1 MISKKE
7 ALDYHSSGRP
17 GKIEVN
23 PTKPCSTQHDLSLAY
38 TPGVAETCKEISRDP
53 DTVYKYTAKGNLVAV
68 ISNGTAVLGLG
79 NMGGLASKPVM
90 EGKGI
95 LFKRF
100 ADIDVFD
107 IELNTTDPDET
118 IKAIQALEPTFG
130 GINLEDIK
138 SPDCFYIEEK
148 LRETMKIPVFHDDQH
163 GTAIITS
170 AALLNALEL
179 SDKKI
184 DKVKIVFSGAGAA
197 ATACG
202 RLFENLGAKR
212 ENIIY
217 SDQLGVIYVGRKEG
231 MNPYK
236 EVLATASRART
247 LSDALTDADVFV
259 GLSVGGIVSKEMVK
273 RMAKKPIIFAMANP
287 EPEISYAD
295 AKEARPDAIIAT
307 GRSDFPNQVNNVLC
321 FPFIFRGALDVRAKA
336 FTNEMFISAVH
347 AIAAL
352 AKEDVPDSVRRA
364 YPGESMERFG
374 PDYIIPKPF
383 DFRTL
388 LWVAPAVAQA
398 AMDSGV
404 ARVEIKDMN
413 KYRDSLEK
421 ILGRSRAVMREIIN
435 KAKFSSKK
443 LIRIVFPEGEQDK
456 ILRAAEILKEEKIAI
471 PILVGNAEAIKE
483 KIKELQLNLENIE
496 IIKQSSYPKYSSYVD
511 EYFKLRRRKGITKEE
526 ADKLLRNPNYFGS
539 MMVRQGDAEGLVSGL
554 TYSYPETIRP
564 ALHVI
569 RTAGEG
575 VVAGLYM
582 IILKD
587 RIFFFADTT
596 VNIQPNAAQLAMIG
610 IRTADKAK
618 SFMINP
624 RVAFLSY
631 SNFGST
637 KNSETEKVAQAVK
650 IAKELRPDLTIDGEM
665 QADTAVI
672 PQIVE
677 KQFPFCKIKGDANVL
692 IFPDL
697 NSANICYKLMQ
708 RIGGAEAVGPILIG
722 MAKPVHVLQRFSD
735 VNDIVNM
742 AAITVIDY
750 WEMHAK
756 QVKPS

>member
-7 ALDYHSSGRP
+7 ALDYHTSGRP
-17 GKIEVN
+17 GKIEVV

-38 TPGVAETCKEISRDP
+38 TPGVAEACKEISRDP

-118 IKAIQALEPTFG
+118 VKAVQALEPTFG

-138 SPDCFYIEEK
+138 APDCFYIEEK
-148 LRETMKIPVFHDDQH
+148 LRQTMKIPVFHDDQH

-179 SDKKI
+179 AGKKI
-184 DKVKIVFSGAGAA
+184 DQVKIVFSGAGAA

-202 RLFENLGAKR
+202 RLFENLGARKG
-212 ENIIY
+212 NIIY
-217 SDQLGVIYVGRKEG
+217 CDHHGVIFVGRTVG

-236 EVLATASRART
+236 EALAAKTKAKT
-247 LSDALTDADVFV
+247 LTEALDEADVFV
-259 GLSVGGIVSKEMVK
+259 GLSAGGIVSKEMIK
-273 RMAKKPIIFAMANP
+273 KMGKKPIIFAMANP
-287 EPEISYAD
+287 EPEISYPD
-295 AKEARPDAIIAT
+295 AKEARPDAIVAT

-336 FTNEMFISAVH
+336 FTNEMFIAAVH
-347 AIAAL
+347 AIATL

-364 YPGESMERFG
+364 YPGELVDRFG

-413 KYRDSLEK
+413 KYRESLEK
-421 ILGRSRAVMREIIN
+421 ILGRSRVVMREIIN
-435 KAKFSSKK
+435 KAKFGGKK
-443 LIRIVFPEGEQDK
+443 LIRIVFPEGEQEK
-456 ILRAAEILKEEKIAI
+456 ILKAAEILSEEKIAI
-471 PILVGNAEAIKE
+471 PVLIGNVDLIKA
-483 KIKELQLNLENIE
+483 KIKELQLNLDNVE
-496 IIKQSSYPKYSSYVD
+496 IIKQSSYPKFGSYVD
-511 EYFKLRRRKGITKEE
+511 EFFKLRRRKGITSEE
-526 ADKLLRNPNYFGS
+526 ADKLMRNPNYFGS
-539 MMVRQGDAEGLVSGL
+539 MMVRMGDAEGLVSGL
-554 TYSYPETIRP
+554 TCSYPETIRP

-582 IILKD
+582 IILKE

-596 VNIQPNAAQLAMIG
+596 VNIEPTPMQLAMIG

-618 SFMINP
+618 SFMMTP
-624 RVAFLSY
+624 KVAFLSY

-637 KNSETEKVAQAVK
+637 KNNETEKVAEAVR
-650 IAKELRPDLTIDGEM
+650 IAKELRPDLLIDGEM

-672 PQIVE
+672 PEIVTE
-677 KQFPFCKIKGDANVL
+677 QFPFCKIKGDANVL

-697 NSANICYKLMQ
+697 DSSNICYKLMQ

-750 WEMHAK
+750 WEMQAK
-756 QVKPS
+756 QARG